1 MNQTW
6 RRVGST
12 TTVSVVP
19 SNDSNYGTRKIQ
31 CRMALMK
38 EGLSGIVSGTEIDSA
53 QRESDKFT
61 KFVTRRDKTL
71 TITVLSIEL
80 SLSYLLSYFAHN
92 FNW

>member
-1 MNQTW
+1 
-6 RRVGST
+6 
-12 TTVSVVP
+12 
-19 SNDSNYGTRKIQ
+19 
-31 CRMALMK
+31 MK

-71 TITVLSIEL
+71 TINVLSIEL
-80 SLSYLLSYFAHN
+80 SLSYLLSYFAQN